1 MRNLG
6 EWLKKREGSWDYTWG
21 LGDAGDESEFWLKR
35 AQEID
40 YDTDYADEEDDE
52 DEVVEEDDEDIAE
65 EGDDD

>member
-1 MRNLG
+1 MGRTPVGRVLG
-6 EWLKKREGSWDYTWG
+6 R
-21 LGDAGDESEFWLKR
+21 DAGEEIDFWLKR

-52 DEVVEEDDEDIAE
+52 EEVVEEDYEDIAD

>member
-1 MRNLG
+1 MGRTPVGRVLG
-6 EWLKKREGSWDYTWG
+6 R
-21 LGDAGDESEFWLKR
+21 DAGDEIDFWRKR

-52 DEVVEEDDEDIAE
+52 DEVVEEDYEDIAD